1 MTTIPAPIL
10 VLSREEWPDADF
22 DLPEGAPIHPPSD
35 KEDEDWDVE
44 MDFCKTGGAKA
55 NTAIVGLTSSSDLTS
70 SIISSPIINIR
81 PPLRTTV
88 SEDDDEGVSTIKA
101 SMSTIVAKRAVQPTI
116 EPVVED
122 FEDAFSLPAEL
133 TQLSL
138 APLSLSH
145 RASKSSL
152 EWGEK
157 DNSSSS
163 QSSDA
168 YSSLSFAQASPSS
181 NSTSSASLP
190 DTETD
195 EDEDELEGLVI
206 PSSLFASGRS
216 ASHLKK
222 ILENK
227 KNVQPQSKSTKPTR
241 VDPEDDFEMG
251 LIINDDVDLSPSRLI
266 LNIQHPQRSTK
277 RISSAPLQ
285 KPSVLRPPSRAKLER
300 SKSPSNPP
308 ISSAKQF
315 QKLRLSPSPPLQL
328 PSRSQNFQALIS
340 NFQTASP
347 SASPNSS
354 LFPSKPGSLRGQ
366 KSHTGLK
373 PPSPPS
379 TRKLTRKASLSSL
392 FEASHVQAPT
402 SVHRPSEQKAA
413 RYEEATAAS
422 RAKTHKTS
430 ISRTPDFKVPPT
442 RPCTPATNT
451 AALRLTMPTQ
461 SRLRSRPAL
470 SQVFSQTPS
479 QESQVFSPTPS
490 QESPPQRA
498 VSPIP
503 PRPSSSSSLRVA
515 TVPRSQTQAPIAP
528 KLLRRPKRPRTYGD
542 GTELDHI
549 EDLPTDRD
557 KEVHYR
563 VQPKGYGN
571 RIPGA
576 TYASK
581 AADKGKSIDNGTA
594 GRKGKWQNSTMN
606 GKFQ

>member
-1 MTTIPAPIL
+1 MTTIPAPTL

-35 KEDEDWDVE
+35 KEDEDWDME
-44 MDFCKTGGAKA
+44 MDIGKTGGAKA
-55 NTAIVGLTSSSDLTS
+55 KTTLAGLTSRSDLTS
-70 SIISSPIINIR
+70 SIMSSSAINIR
-81 PPLRTTV
+81 PPLQPAV

-101 SMSTIVAKRAVQPTI
+101 SMSTIIAKPAVRPAI
-116 EPVVED
+116 EPVDEN
-122 FEDAFSLPAEL
+122 FEDAFFLPAEL

-145 RASKSSL
+145 RTSKNSL

-168 YSSLSFAQASPSS
+168 YSTLGFVDASPSS
-181 NSTSSASLP
+181 NSTSSVSLP
-190 DTETD
+190 DTETE

-222 ILENK
+222 ILETK
-227 KNVQPQSKSTKPTR
+227 KNTQPQSKSTKPTK

-251 LIINDDVDLSPSRLI
+251 LIINDDVDLSPSRLVF
-266 LNIQHPQRSTK
+266 NTQHPLRSAK
-277 RISSAPLQ
+277 RSSSTPLQ
-285 KPSVLRPPSRAKLER
+285 KSSVLRPPSRTKLER

-308 ISSAKQF
+308 TSSVKQF
-315 QKLRLSPSPPLQL
+315 QKLRLSPSPPLRP

-340 NFQTASP
+340 SFQTTSP
-347 SASPNSS
+347 SASPNNS
-354 LFPSKPGSLRGQ
+354 LFPPKLGSLRGQ

-373 PPSPPS
+373 PPSPPT

-392 FEASHVQAPT
+392 FEASHAQAPNALL
-402 SVHRPSEQKAA
+402 RPSEQKAA
-413 RYEEATAAS
+413 RYEEPTAAS

-430 ISRTPDFKVPPT
+430 TSRIPDFKVPPT
-442 RPCTPATNT
+442 RPCTPASNT

-461 SRLRSRPAL
+461 SRLKSRPAL
-470 SQVFSQTPS
+470 SQVFSAA
-479 QESQVFSPTPS
+479 PTPN
-490 QESPPQRA
+490 QEPPPQRS
-498 VSPIP
+498 VSPLP
-503 PRPSSSSSLRVA
+503 PRPPSSSSLRVN
-515 TVPRSQTQAPIAP
+515 TVSRSQAPIAP
-528 KLLRRPKRPRTYGD
+528 KVLRRPKRPRTYGD

-557 KEVHYR
+557 KEVRYR

-581 AADKGKSIDNGTA
+581 ASEKGKSIDKGTTR
-594 GRKGKWQNSTMN
+594 RKGKWEGVTMN
-606 GKFQ
+606 GKLQ

>member
-1 MTTIPAPIL
+1 MTTIPPPTL

-22 DLPEGAPIHPPSD
+22 DLPEGAPLHPPSD
-35 KEDEDWDVE
+35 KEDEDWDIE
-44 MDFCKTGGAKA
+44 MDFGKTGGAKA
-55 NTAIVGLTSSSDLTS
+55 NTAVAGLTFRSDLTS
-70 SIISSPIINIR
+70 SIIASPMINIR
-81 PPLRTTV
+81 PPLQTAV
-88 SEDDDEGVSTIKA
+88 SEDDDEGVSTIKG

-116 EPVVED
+116 EPVDED

-145 RASKSSL
+145 RASKNSL

-168 YSSLSFAQASPSS
+168 YSSLGFAEASPSS

-190 DTETD
+190 DTETE

-222 ILENK
+222 ILETK
-227 KNVQPQSKSTKPTR
+227 KNAQPQSKSIKPTR

-277 RISSAPLQ
+277 RSSSTPLQ

-340 NFQTASP
+340 SFQTASP

-402 SVHRPSEQKAA
+402 SVHPSEQKAA
-413 RYEEATAAS
+413 RYEEPTAAS

-430 ISRTPDFKVPPT
+430 TSRNLDFKVPPT
-442 RPCTPATNT
+442 RPCTPAFNT

-470 SQVFSQTPS
+470 SQVFSGT
-479 QESQVFSPTPS
+479 PTPS

-503 PRPSSSSSLRVA
+503 PRPPSRSSLRVA
-515 TVPRSQTQAPIAP
+515 TVPRNQTQAPIAP

-594 GRKGKWQNSTMN
+594 GRKGKWESSIMN